1 MAVIAVLVVVVVYN
15 LLIKANNTEL
25 RQDSEAISL
34 QVEKYFSPFE
44 RMVKQLALDEDVQ
57 TILTTTKA
65 GQKMTENEVYPA
77 VLKKLVAVAG
87 LDTEN
92 IQGVFTADL
101 DSNASITS
109 AGGISGDDYDCTT
122 RTWYSC
128 TQTGE
133 TMLTKTYVAAS
144 TGKTILSAVK
154 PVFDEKDTVV
164 GVVGIDVGLDTVMN
178 MMGNYT
184 IGANGYSML
193 LTSDGTFV
201 YHPNADLIDTMIQ
214 DMNISDSVSTA
225 ISNQSEQLLKYK
237 VNGEQK
243 MEDSKKQMAQMHE
256 AMDKIQKSSK
266 QVVGAIKAIEDIA
279 SQTNLLLLNASIEAA
294 RAGEA
299 GKGFAVVAGEIGGLA
314 DESADAVNT
323 TRNLINVSLDEIEKG
338 NTIVND
344 VIASLDNAVERVRI
358 ANGMIQE
365 TAQVADVQMK
375 SIDQIRDGIRD
386 MSQVVSDNSA
396 MAEETSA
403 TSEELAAQSVTLNEL
418 VQKFELE

>member
-1 MAVIAVLVVVVVYN
+1 M
-15 LLIKANNTEL
+15 
-25 RQDSEAISL
+25 
-34 QVEKYFSPFE
+34 
-44 RMVKQLALDEDVQ
+44 
-57 TILTTTKA
+57 
-65 GQKMTENEVYPA
+65 
-77 VLKKLVAVAG
+77 AG

-133 TMLTKTYVAAS
+133 TKLTKTYVAAS
-144 TGKTILSAVK
+144 TGKIILSAVT

-243 MEDSKKQMAQMHE
+243 MEDSKKQMAQMRE
-256 AMDKIQKSSK
+256 AMDKIQESSK
-266 QVVGAIKAIEDIA
+266 QVVGVIKAIKDIA
-279 SQTNLLLLNASIEAA
+279 SQTNLLSLNASIEAA